1 MIVIGVASGQY
12 RVNIVLTSI
21 LLFNTLYPN
30 MEKGTPF
37 SAQGVRIAHVYA
49 NGRKG

>member
-1 MIVIGVASGQY
+1 MIVVGVESGKY
-12 RVNIVLTSI
+12 RGNIVLTSI
-21 LLFNTLYPN
+21 LLTLYPN
-30 MEKGTPF
+30 LEKGTPF